1 MKRQQRCSGI
11 LSHHNYVKRQHFC
24 SRPVCV
30 CVWESPNRRLL
41 CTLQSGAAPT
51 LGPQAGGRPT
61 EIFQRW
67 NDTVGRRTPLEGSD
81 SDSKLRRL
89 ILSCCFELVTLTWN
103 ITRKSKSAT
112 FPTVTFDTDMAHKF
126 KEKKKNSNK
135 SNGVN
140 TYITWKLN
148 LWPSC
153 CLSPCPHWRAQVAML
168 KPGSKHSSPG
178 EKGCMQ
184 YHYGPPGGVMEA
196 CGLTLLGW
204 SVSD

>member
-126 KEKKKNSNK
+126 KEKKKKQQQKQWCEHLHNME
-135 SNGVN
+135 VEPV
-140 TYITWKLN
+140 TKL
-148 LWPSC
+148 
-153 CLSPCPHWRAQVAML
+153 LSFTV
-168 KPGSKHSSPG
+168 SSLESTG
-178 EKGCMQ
+178 RHVKARE
-184 YHYGPPGGVMEA
+184 
-196 CGLTLLGW
+196 
-204 SVSD
+204 